1 MTKNENIVF
10 GAINRDCIQG
20 LLFDVDGTLSDT
32 DDQMVDSVNRTL
44 QPVSFLFKNRDPRPF
59 AQWLVTAVE
68 TPANSVYTI
77 ADRLNIDGALIR
89 LHQKLTQRRKSF
101 LVSKRC

>member
-32 DDQMVDSVNRTL
+32 DDQM
-44 QPVSFLFKNRDPRPF
+44 
-59 AQWLVTAVE
+59 
-68 TPANSVYTI
+68 
-77 ADRLNIDGALIR
+77 
-89 LHQKLTQRRKSF
+89 
-101 LVSKRC
+101 